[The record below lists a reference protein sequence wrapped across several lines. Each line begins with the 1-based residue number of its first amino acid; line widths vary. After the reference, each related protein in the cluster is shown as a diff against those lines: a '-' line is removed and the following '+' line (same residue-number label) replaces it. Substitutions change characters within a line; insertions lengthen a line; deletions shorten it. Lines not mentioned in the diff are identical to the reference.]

1 MKLSLSNELAVV
13 QPVVLFDSQIA
24 RLDLLRLDLIHPVV
38 SGNKW
43 FKLKE
48 WLDIATKGKKDGI
61 ITAGGAYSNHIVATA
76 FAARSAGLQSVA
88 IIRGEASALESH
100 SLRDARAYGMA
111 IQFTNRSGFNYI
123 KNNAAEAG
131 LVPDNWLFVPEGG
144 AGPEGVK
151 GAAAILDLV
160 PGISDYTHICCA
172 MGTGTMLAGLSN
184 AAQPHQQVLG
194 VSSLKGEDTLTEKI
208 RSWLKPGAAPFQVFR
223 DFHFGGYAKHPQ
235 PLLDFMNGL
244 YQRTNIPTDIVYTG
258 KLMFGIR
265 KLLENGFFKDSD
277 RILAI
282 HSGGLQGNRSLNMG
296 QLVFL

>member
-1 MKLSLSNELAVV
+1 MKISLSNELAVM

-43 FKLKE
+43 FKLIE
-48 WLDIATKGKKDGI
+48 WLDIASQGKKDGI
-61 ITAGGAYSNHIVATA
+61 ITAGGAYSNHVVATA
-76 FAARSAGLQSVA
+76 YAARSAGLKSAA

-100 SLRDARAYGMA
+100 SLRDARSYGMA
-111 IQFTNRSGFNYI
+111 IQFTDRSGYTSI
-123 KNNAAEAG
+123 KNNATESG

-160 PGISDYTHICCA
+160 PGLSDYTHICCA

-184 AAQPHQQVLG
+184 AAQPYQQVIG
-194 VSSLKGEDTLTEKI
+194 ISSLKGEDTLSEKI
-208 RSWLKPGAAPFQVFR
+208 KTWQKPGAAAFQVFR

-235 PLLDFMNGL
+235 PLLNFMNGL
-244 YQRTNIPTDIVYTG
+244 YLRTKIPTDIVYTG
-258 KLMFGIR
+258 KLMFGIW